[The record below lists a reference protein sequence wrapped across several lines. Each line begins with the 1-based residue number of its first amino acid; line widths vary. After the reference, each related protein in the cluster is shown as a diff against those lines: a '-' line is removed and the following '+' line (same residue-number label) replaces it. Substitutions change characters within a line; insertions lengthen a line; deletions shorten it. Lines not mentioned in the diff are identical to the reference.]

1 MNLKIEGY
9 VLEMET
15 LPIYSPFFYDF
26 IMYDK
31 WRKEMYRMKKGFM
44 TFCTVALLATQ
55 VSTAD
60 AASNQEEAVK
70 TICGETFQ
78 NTIVKK
84 VDMDWLEQIKH
95 SNINFTI
102 DKDGSLKHL
111 LYHLTQGLQN
121 PNKQPVDQDKDE
133 STNQPVDQ
141 DKNESTN
148 ESVDQDKDETT
159 NKPVEDGKDEPTKD
173 PVDQG
178 NNEQPNV
185 EKPSTPAPQN
195 PSNGENTNNNNQSNT
210 VQSNIDQI
218 EAAVIELTNKERAK
232 VGLAPLQMDSALM
245 AAAREKS
252 QDMKDNNYFSHTS
265 PTFGSPFDRLQALGI
280 QYSAA
285 GENIAKG
292 QRTAEEVVA
301 AWMASQG
308 HRENIL
314 NPNFT
319 HIGVGYVKEGNI
331 WTQQFIKK

>member
-1 MNLKIEGY
+1 MKLKIEGY

-15 LPIYSPFFYDF
+15 LPIYSPFFYQI
-26 IMYDK
+26 IMYDN

-70 TICGETFQ
+70 TNCGDAFQ

-84 VDMDWLEQIKH
+84 VDMNWLEQLKN
-95 SNINFTI
+95 SNINLTI
-102 DKDGSLKHL
+102 DKEESLKQFI
-111 LYHLTQGLQN
+111 YQIVQQGLQS
-121 PNKQPVDQDKDE
+121 NKPVDQNKDDSTSQPEDQVQDE
-133 STNQPVDQ
+133 SVSQP
-141 DKNESTN
+141 E
-148 ESVDQDKDETT
+148 
-159 NKPVEDGKDEPTKD
+159 
-173 PVDQG
+173 DQG
-178 NNEQPNV
+178 KEEQTEQPNGQQ
-185 EKPSTPAPQN
+185 PSTPAPQQ
-195 PSNGENTNNNNQSNT
+195 PSTDQNSNNNNQSTT
-210 VQSNIDQI
+210 VQSDVDQI
-218 EAAVIELTNKERAK
+218 EAAVVELTNKERAK
-232 VGLAPLQMDSALM
+232 VGLAPLEMDSPLM

-265 PTFGSPFDRLQALGI
+265 PTFGSPFDRLKALGI
-280 QYSAA
+280 SYSAA

-301 AWMASQG
+301 AWMNSQG

-319 HIGVGYVKEGNI
+319 HIGVGYVKDGNI